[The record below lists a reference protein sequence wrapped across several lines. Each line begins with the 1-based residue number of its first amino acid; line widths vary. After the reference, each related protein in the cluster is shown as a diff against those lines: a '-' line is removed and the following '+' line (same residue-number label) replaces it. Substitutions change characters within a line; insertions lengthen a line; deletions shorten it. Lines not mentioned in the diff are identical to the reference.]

1 VTTQLAV
8 AFVHVIL
15 PVLLIAAIGYALGR
29 FKSID
34 LVSITSMSVSVL
46 VPAVVFDSLTRAA
59 LPRDLVGRLA
69 LHVLVQLLCIGLLA
83 VGIAAVLGW
92 DRPARAA
99 LLLATLFSNSGN
111 MGLPIALFAFGPPGL
126 ALAGGW
132 FAVQAVSLHTLGVWI
147 AAHARSGGAQALRQ
161 LFRLPIF
168 YAVLAGIAV
177 NGTGWPLPA
186 PVAKVSQLL
195 ANGSIAVLLL
205 LLGIQ
210 LSRLRPQAEAAGAS
224 VAAAIRLL
232 AAPPIAWLTGVMLGL
247 EGAGLGVAILQASMP
262 SAVTAALWATE
273 FDARPGLVS
282 ASVVVSTLVSVVT
295 LTVLLAV
302 LVPAVP
308 R

>member
-1 VTTQLAV
+1 VTVQLAV
-8 AFVHVIL
+8 AFVHVVL

-34 LVSITSMSVSVL
+34 LGSITTMSVSVL

-59 LPRDLVGRLA
+59 LPRDVFGRLA
-69 LHVLVQLLCIGLLA
+69 LHVLVQLVCIGLLA
-83 VGIAAVLGW
+83 VAVAAVLGW
-92 DRPARAA
+92 DRAERAA

-147 AAHARSGGAQALRQ
+147 AAHARTGGTEALRQ

-168 YAVLAGIAV
+168 YAVIAGIAV
-177 NGTGWPLPA
+177 NGTGWSLPA

-205 LLGIQ
+205 LLGVQ
-210 LSRLRPQAEAAGAS
+210 LSRLRPKAEAAGAS
-224 VAAAIRLL
+224 VASAIRLL
-232 AAPPIAWLTGVMLGL
+232 AAPPIAWLTGTMLGL
-247 EGAGLGVAILQASMP
+247 EGAALGVAILQSSMP

-282 ASVVVSTLVSVVT
+282 ASVVVTTLASVVT